1 MWMYPTDAGAFVHG
15 LVDRILEGDAKAE
28 QHVATVRQEMG
39 L

>member
-1 MWMYPTDAGAFVHG
+1 MWMYPTNAGAFIHG

-28 QHVATVRQEMG
+28 EQISRLRRELG